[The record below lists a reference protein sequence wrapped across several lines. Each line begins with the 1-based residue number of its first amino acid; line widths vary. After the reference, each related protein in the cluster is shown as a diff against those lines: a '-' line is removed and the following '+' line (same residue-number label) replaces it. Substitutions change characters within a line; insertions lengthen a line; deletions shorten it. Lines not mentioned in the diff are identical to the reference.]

1 MAHREPA
8 GEMAAF
14 PLPPLETALD
24 EPVAVDQEVENVV
37 ELAELLEDPSAQEPQ
52 LVLDEDE
59 LVELVVGSQD
69 PQVVVVE
76 DELDDADF
84 VGTTV
89 TVV

>member
-14 PLPPLETALD
+14 PLPPEELGLAEAVEETLVTAQ
-24 EPVAVDQEVENVV
+24 VVEKVV
-37 ELAELLEDPSAQEPQ
+37 ELELVEVPSAQEPQ
-52 LVLDEDE
+52 LVVDEDE
-59 LVELVVGSQD
+59 LDELVVGSQD

-76 DELDDADF
+76 DVPTC

>member
-8 GEMAAF
+8 GEIAAF

-24 EPVAVDQEVENVV
+24 EPVVVDQEVENVV

-59 LVELVVGSQD
+59 LVVGSQD

-76 DELDDADF
+76 DELDEADF